1 MKDFKNEIAGALQ
14 FISENPSE
22 FHIENDAQIPKM
34 VVSLFYK
41 LQADIVDDEYKLSA
55 TARFANELIN
65 YIANDTDDFVSELSN
80 TLITKNHDYG
90 DSFFKVAK
98 IMGVFDSFSI
108 RLLDKGF
115 RLENLTS
122 GVANKVTDESIDGTK
137 IDLAGYLI
145 LMLVAYD
152 KIELEG
158 NF

>member
-1 MKDFKNEIAGALQ
+1 
-14 FISENPSE
+14 
-22 FHIENDAQIPKM
+22 M
-34 VVSLFYK
+34 VVNLCHKLQSDFTDDYK
-41 LQADIVDDEYKLSA
+41 LYA
-55 TARFANELIN
+55 TASFANELIN
-65 YIANDTDDFVSELSN
+65 YISQDTDNFVTELSN

-122 GVANKVTDESIDGTK
+122 GVANKVTDESIDDTK

-152 KIELEG
+152 KLG
-158 NF
+158 GHK

>member
-14 FISENPSE
+14 IISENPSE
-22 FHIENDAQIPKM
+22 YHITDDTVIPKL
-34 VVSLFYK
+34 VVSLVGV
-41 LQADIVDDEYKLSA
+41 LQSDFITDENKVSA
-55 TARFANELIN
+55 TARFANELIK

-90 DSFFKVAK
+90 DSFFRVAK

-122 GVANKVTDESIDGTK
+122 GVANKVTDESIDDTK

-152 KIELEG
+152 KLGG
-158 NF
+158 NH